1 MKRLKIALERLDES
15 ISDLEDKI
23 GIDAASR
30 AENQKKQA
38 ELIKMS
44 KAREAS
50 ALAIAQKVALRL
62 DQTIERVEKVISH

>member
-23 GIDAASR
+23 GIDASVR
-30 AENQKKQA
+30 LENQKKQA

-44 KAREAS
+44 HAREAGT
-50 ALAIAQKVALRL
+50 LAVAQKVALRL
-62 DQTIERVEKVISH
+62 DQMIERVETVVKH